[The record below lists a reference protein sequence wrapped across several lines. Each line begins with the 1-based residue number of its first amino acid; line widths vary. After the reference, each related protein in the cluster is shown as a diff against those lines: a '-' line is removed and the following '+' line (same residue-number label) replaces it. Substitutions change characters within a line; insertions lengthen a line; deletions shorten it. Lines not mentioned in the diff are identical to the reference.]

1 MQVVRHLQ
9 QQYKELRA
17 ALTEKDEQHFTSFI
31 HVSSVMHRYWSKEFS
46 ASEMQVLMFVIGR
59 TLTFK
64 KRAET
69 IAFRHFL
76 EGLEQGGEEVCGP
89 CGLKEKAIRAALKS
103 LAGRGYLRI
112 HAFFQGNVES
122 LWRIY
127 EVDVDR
133 ILEISPMKSSRN
145 QRESGTNYPLLPK
158 GTPPYSQRGPISSNK
173 ESSTSTSVEVS
184 AGLLPTP
191 KRPRARK
198 VADDCNQFADPADLV
213 KHIATKAQERRAE
226 RVSRA
231 STTPTKRWTTNE
243 VQALLDKA
251 RERAED
257 AGYTT
262 PRVVV
267 TARALPTLHKRM
279 LAAQIADPL
288 AFFTW
293 SLQHWG
299 TIASANRRSKARQ
312 ARETRTS
319 SEAMSM
325 APNFNDLA
333 YRLPYIVAFYNDRE
347 QAVKEERRHAEEKH
361 AKVEDTRKAT
371 ETVLKARK
379 ELVHRL
385 DVEREEERR
394 KSEAALS
401 RRLRTRTRRTV
412 DDLDEEKPRYVEPVW
427 GKK

>member
-1 MQVVRHLQ
+1 
-9 QQYKELRA
+9 
-17 ALTEKDEQHFTSFI
+17 
-31 HVSSVMHRYWSKEFS
+31 
-46 ASEMQVLMFVIGR
+46 
-59 TLTFK
+59 
-64 KRAET
+64 
-69 IAFRHFL
+69 
-76 EGLEQGGEEVCGP
+76 
-89 CGLKEKAIRAALKS
+89 
-103 LAGRGYLRI
+103 
-112 HAFFQGNVES
+112 
-122 LWRIY
+122 
-127 EVDVDR
+127 
-133 ILEISPMKSSRN
+133 
-145 QRESGTNYPLLPK
+145 
-158 GTPPYSQRGPISSNK
+158 
-173 ESSTSTSVEVS
+173 VS

-279 LAAQIADPL
+279 LAAQTADPL

-293 SLQHWG
+293 SWQHWG

-361 AKVEDTRKAT
+361 AK
-371 ETVLKARK
+371 
-379 ELVHRL
+379 
-385 DVEREEERR
+385 
-394 KSEAALS
+394 
-401 RRLRTRTRRTV
+401 
-412 DDLDEEKPRYVEPVW
+412 
-427 GKK
+427 